1 MRSVSI
7 DDRLDRFGFCVDT
20 NVSVGTHPSS
30 HRHQGVEILLVHLG
44 DVVATANGWRG
55 TVRAGQA
62 LIWSGRQPHSIRPVE
77 KSFVRTAIHFLPDH
91 VAPGGAARF
100 IESLLEAG
108 GGLVLTM
115 DGPSSRRIFWASQ
128 ELRRMYEGEAV
139 PAETLRYLLGLILS
153 DLERL
158 SGKTPGEKDPVSIT
172 NVMYYMGTHLDRN
185 DTLEALA
192 ARFYIS
198 ERQLYRLFEEH
209 LNCSPKRY
217 WLGLKMEKACELLH
231 TSMSVAEIAAA
242 VGFASVSGFERAFR
256 REVGMSV
263 PDYRAGLE
271 GLCGDERSNGP

>member
-30 HRHQGVEILLVHLG
+30 HRHQGLEILLIHMG
-44 DVVATANGWRG
+44 DIVATADGWKG

-62 LIWSGRQPHSIRPVE
+62 LIWNGREPHSIRPVAT
-77 KSFVRTAIHFLPDH
+77 SFVRTAIHFLPDH

-100 IESLLEAG
+100 VEGVLASG
-108 GGLVLTM
+108 GRVLTL
-115 DGPSSRRIFWASQ
+115 DGPSFRRIFWASQ
-128 ELRRMYEGEAV
+128 ELRRIYESETV

-158 SGKTPGEKDPVSIT
+158 SGETGGEMGPDVIT
-172 NVMYYMGTHLDRN
+172 DVMYYMSTHLDRN

-192 ARFYIS
+192 ARFYVS

-209 LNCSPKRY
+209 LGCSPKRY

-231 TSMSVAEIAAA
+231 TSMSVAEVAAA
-242 VGFASVSGFERAFR
+242 LGFASVSGFERAFR
-256 REVGMSV
+256 RVMGLSV
-263 PDYRAGLE
+263 LDYRAGLDTLHSE
-271 GLCGDERSNGP
+271 ARSNAP